1 MRLLITGAWPDAE
14 KHIPLLKLSGNEI
27 AYMRQETD
35 PLPCNPEWVEG
46 VICNGLFL
54 TYPITAFPHLR
65 YIQLTSVGYDRVPM
79 EAVHAAGIKI
89 HNAHGVYSI
98 PMAEFAIAGILSF
111 YKGFAVF
118 RDQQDKHIWAKNRSL
133 LELFGKKVVIV
144 GCGDVGR
151 ECAKRLRSFG
161 AVLTGV
167 NRTVENMEGFDR
179 VVELQALDEELE
191 TADIVIISI
200 AFTQETVGLVKAKK
214 LKPDAILVNIARG
227 QIVDLADRVCSAVLD
242 VFEEEPLPPDSDLW
256 DAERTVITPHNSF
269 VGDGNNSRLNDLIM
283 LNLREWTRRES
294 LQ

>member
-98 PMAEFAIAGILSF
+98 PMAEFAIA
-111 YKGFAVF
+111 
-118 RDQQDKHIWAKNRSL
+118 SL